1 MPEKQLPPGW
11 GNQSKSAKPN
21 WAANKSVADVRT
33 ERQTESVPFVKEES
47 VEELSEPQ
55 EKAVEIIPDKTES
68 INEDNVSDTPIAKE
82 NQKNPENDTAF
93 SSSKHEQT
101 EEINDLPTE
110 KKKSP
115 LTVVLVIALI
125 IVIIALAVFAF
136 MYFSGK
142 SSDKN
147 NKTSEITENSISE
160 TSVAA
165 ETTAATTSPT
175 KTTTSAVSTT
185 KKKETT
191 TTASTKEIVA
201 PTDTENVLSTKYY
214 TLTFPTSWKGKYFY
228 DIYEDTDYEY
238 YSLYVYHTKTYE
250 QNNGGMFF
258 CVNLIPVSDDVPSY
272 PSALY
277 LGDLSTDSAGDFYV
291 YAIFPT
297 DAQFTTSTAKEYQ
310 SMYDDVYDILDTLSS
325 CGDADFSVATTIE
338 PFEPYIIKIC
348 NYVSIYDA
356 PDYNSDIVDEITVLT
371 KYTIVEESIDEY
383 GYVWGKLESGKG
395 WININDATYDIKIEE
410 PNVWCPEC
418 GEGFSTTGIGTDGL
432 TCPNCGYNWF
442 PEDID
447 HTDYN
452 EYIWNRHSIKDD
464 FGGEEFLDDYTKE
477 EIQTFINEILAR
489 NGYKFKEK
497 KWLDYFSEYDWY
509 YPDTS
514 DFKTVEGRFCDYEKE
529 NYYYLAK
536 YRDNM

>member
-21 WAANKSVADVRT
+21 WAANKSVTDVRT
-33 ERQTESVPFVKEES
+33 ESHTESVPFIKEES
-47 VEELSEPQ
+47 VTELSEPQ
-55 EKAVEIIPDKTES
+55 EKTVEITPDKAES
-68 INEDNVSDTPIAKE
+68 FNEDNVSDTPIAKE
-82 NQKNPENDTAF
+82 NQKNPENDTDF
-93 SSSKHEQT
+93 SFSKHEQT

-136 MYFSGK
+136 IYFSGK

-147 NKTSEITENSISE
+147 KKTSEISE
-160 TSVAA
+160 TSVA
-165 ETTAATTSPT
+165 EETTTVTTAAMTSPT
-175 KTTTSAVSTT
+175 ETTTSAVSTT

-191 TTASTKEIVA
+191 TTASTQEIVA

-214 TLTFPTSWKGKYFY
+214 TLTFPTSWEGKYFY
-228 DIYEDTDYEY
+228 DIYEDTNYEY
-238 YSLYVYHTKTYE
+238 YSLYVYHTKTHE
-250 QNNGGMFF
+250 QNNGGIFF
-258 CVNLIPVSDDVPSY
+258 SINLIPVSDDVPSY

-310 SMYDDVYDILDTLSS
+310 SMYEDVYDILDTLSS
-325 CGDADFSVATTIE
+325 CGDAEFSVATTIK

-371 KYTIVEESIDEY
+371 KYMIVEESIDEY
-383 GYVWGKLESGKG
+383 GYVWGKLKSGVG
-395 WININDATYDIKIEE
+395 WINIFDATYVYEDDVHSLPQAHI
-410 PNVWCPEC
+410 W
-418 GEGFSTTGIGTDGL
+418 
-432 TCPNCGYNWF
+432 CPNCGYDFFTTGLGTEGFICPECGHNW
-442 PEDID
+442 
-447 HTDYN
+447 
-452 EYIWNRHSIKDD
+452 
-464 FGGEEFLDDYTKE
+464 
-477 EIQTFINEILAR
+477 
-489 NGYKFKEK
+489 
-497 KWLDYFSEYDWY
+497 
-509 YPDTS
+509 YP
-514 DFKTVEGRFCDYEKE
+514 
-529 NYYYLAK
+529 
-536 YRDNM
+536 